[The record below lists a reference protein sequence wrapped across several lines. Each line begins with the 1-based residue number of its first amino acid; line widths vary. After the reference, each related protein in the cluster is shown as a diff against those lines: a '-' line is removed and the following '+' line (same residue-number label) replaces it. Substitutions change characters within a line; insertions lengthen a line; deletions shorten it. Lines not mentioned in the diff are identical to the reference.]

1 MPHMIR
7 QTVYFSGHVQGVG
20 FRYMAVRIAQRYPSA
35 GYVQNLDDGRV
46 CLVCEGE
53 QEQMNALVQA
63 VAENASNFI
72 REHSVEQSE
81 ATGEFGQPRPGALR
95 IRF

>member
-1 MPHMIR
+1 MIR

-20 FRYMAVRIAQRYPSA
+20 FRYMTVRVARRFPIA
-35 GYVQNLDDGRV
+35 GCVQNLDDGRV

-53 QEQMNALVQA
+53 QEQVKALVQA
-63 VAENASNFI
+63 VTDSASSFI
-72 REHSVEQSE
+72 RGHTVEQSE

-95 IRF
+95 IRH